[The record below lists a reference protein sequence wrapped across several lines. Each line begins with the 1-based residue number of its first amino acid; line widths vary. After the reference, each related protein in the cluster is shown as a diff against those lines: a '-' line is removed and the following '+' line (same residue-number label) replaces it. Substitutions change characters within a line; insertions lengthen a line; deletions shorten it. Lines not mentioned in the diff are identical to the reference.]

1 MPVLDLQKKSQV
13 ENIWSKMR
21 SYHQSP
27 SGSEDEGGGSGGFIV
42 TYGSNPLRQRVL
54 LSGILGLFLK
64 LPFI

>member
-1 MPVLDLQKKSQV
+1 MTVLDLQKKQQV

-42 TYGSNPLRQRVL
+42 THGCHPSRQVRPCFRYFGPV
-54 LSGILGLFLK
+54 S
-64 LPFI
+64 